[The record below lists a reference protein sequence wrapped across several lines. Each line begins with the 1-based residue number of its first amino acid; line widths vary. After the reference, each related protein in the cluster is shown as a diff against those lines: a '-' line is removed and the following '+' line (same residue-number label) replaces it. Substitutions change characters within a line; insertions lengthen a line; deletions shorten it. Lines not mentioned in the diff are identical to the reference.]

1 MAAFRV
7 RNGYVVHLPDG
18 KCLEEGEVFEP
29 SPEIM
34 DYQGWKVE
42 PVPVE
47 KPQAE
52 AEKLQ
57 EEAPVEPENKAPEV
71 EDKAPK
77 GAPKDRAVKS
87 EGTKTK

>member
-1 MAAFRV
+1 M
-7 RNGYVVHLPDG
+7 VHLPDG

-47 KPQAE
+47 KPTTE
-52 AEKLQ
+52 PEKPQ
-57 EEAPVEPENKAPEV
+57 EDAVAPENKAPEAQ
-71 EDKAPK
+71 EKGLK

-87 EGTKTK
+87 EAAKTK